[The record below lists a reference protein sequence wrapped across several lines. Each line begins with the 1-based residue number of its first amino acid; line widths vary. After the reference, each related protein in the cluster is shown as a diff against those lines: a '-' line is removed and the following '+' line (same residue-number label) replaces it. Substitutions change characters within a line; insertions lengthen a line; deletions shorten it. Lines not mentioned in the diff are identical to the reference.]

1 MKGNS
6 SYKMSKT
13 AKRFMATLTQE
24 QRAVYK
30 LLTVDAEM
38 TQKFAPKPR
47 FAKESKADDK
57 AS

>member
-1 MKGNS
+1 
-6 SYKMSKT
+6 
-13 AKRFMATLTQE
+13 MATLTQE